1 MAFIAHFE
9 DHQIEQIRRAVIAY
23 RERYNVG
30 DVRLAKEIKKL
41 LSADPDAQDWV
52 QKNVQRLRKGERI
65 RGAAFLNAC
74 VQFLQVNLVES
85 PPSEV
90 PAEQALG
97 EALSRFVGSSYLL
110 PSFWAQVAGD
120 YAVNVLKETQLKAP
134 PYFGQSPGYVRG
146 VPIAPRPQEPEALAV
161 SVLSITPRDGADY
174 ALVRERIFLKG
185 GDEASGEAPG
195 YSEANLLDRTGVC
208 LPVGTQ
214 DYLVL
219 IRDFMFSHMYILRLH
234 ETGFLGTMIIPDQFG
249 FTGLEAAQRPQTR
262 FDVALLRLQKE

>member
-9 DHQIEQIRRAVIAY
+9 EHQIEQIRRAVIAY

-30 DVRLAKEIKKL
+30 DVRLAREIRKL
-41 LSADPDAQDWV
+41 ITKDLDAQDSV

-65 RGAAFLNAC
+65 KGAAFLNAC
-74 VQFLQVNLVES
+74 VQFLKVNLVE

-110 PSFWAQVAGD
+110 PSFWAQVAGE
-120 YAVNVLKETQLKAP
+120 YAVQVLKETQLKAP
-134 PYFGQSPGYVRG
+134 RYFGQSPSQIRG
-146 VPIAPRPQEPEALAV
+146 VPITPRPKEPEALAV

-174 ALVRERIFLKG
+174 AHVRERIFLTG
-185 GDEASGEAPG
+185 GDEASEEAPG

-262 FDVALLRLQKE
+262 FDVALLKLRKE

>member
-30 DVRLAKEIKKL
+30 DVRLAREIRKL
-41 LSADPDAQDWV
+41 ITQNPAAQDSV
-52 QKNVQRLRKGERI
+52 LKNVQRLRKGERI
-65 RGAAFLNAC
+65 TRPAFLNAC
-74 VQFLQVNLVES
+74 VRFLQVNLVES
-85 PPSEV
+85 PSEV

-97 EALSRFVGSSYLL
+97 EALSSFVGSSYLL

-120 YAVNVLKETQLKAP
+120 YAVNVLKETQIKAP
-134 PYFGQSPGYVRG
+134 RYLGQSSGLLRG
-146 VPIAPRPQEPEALAV
+146 VPIAPRPKGPEAHAV
-161 SVLSITPRDGADY
+161 SALSITPRDGADY
-174 ALVRERIFLKG
+174 ALVRERIFLTG

-214 DYLVL
+214 DFLVL

-249 FTGLEAAQRPQTR
+249 FTGVDPLTRPQTR
-262 FDVALLRLQKE
+262 FDVALLRLRKE

>member
-1 MAFIAHFE
+1 M
-9 DHQIEQIRRAVIAY
+9 IAY
-23 RERYNVG
+23 RERYNIG
-30 DVRLAKEIKKL
+30 DVRLAREIRKLITEKER
-41 LSADPDAQDWV
+41 AQDSV

-65 RGAAFLNAC
+65 RGTAFLNAC
-74 VQFLQVNLVES
+74 VRFLQVNLEDS
-85 PPSEV
+85 PSEV

-120 YAVNVLKETQLKAP
+120 YAVQVLKKTQIKASR
-134 PYFGQSPGYVRG
+134 YLGQSSGVVRG
-146 VPIAPRPQEPEALAV
+146 VPIAPRPKEPEALAV

-174 ALVRERIFLKG
+174 ALVRERIFLSA
-185 GDEASGEAPG
+185 GDDAAESTPG

-234 ETGFLGTMIIPDQFG
+234 ETGLLGTMIIPDQFG
-249 FTGLEAAQRPQTR
+249 FTGLETAQRPQTR
-262 FDVALLRLQKE
+262 FDVALLKLGSK